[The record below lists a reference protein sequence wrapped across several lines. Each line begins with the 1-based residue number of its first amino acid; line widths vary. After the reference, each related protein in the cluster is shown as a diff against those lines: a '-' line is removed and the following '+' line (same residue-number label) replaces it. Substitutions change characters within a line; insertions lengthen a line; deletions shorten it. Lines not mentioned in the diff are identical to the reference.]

1 MVRVMFFSASTT
13 HALRAAAWLAA
24 HGGGEAIL
32 GRDLARELK
41 IPPDY
46 LSKVL
51 ATLAR
56 SGVLKAARGAKGGY
70 RLARAPARIKLM
82 QVVAPFEGN
91 RVRSACLLRPD
102 RPCRG
107 SAACTAHASWG
118 DVNDAYREFLDQT
131 TLADIQDDARKGAK
145 HGTARKQR

>member
-70 RLARAPARIKLM
+70 RLARPPGRIRLV
-82 QVVAPFEGN
+82 QVVAPFEGS

-131 TLADIQDDARKGAK
+131 TLADIQDDARKGAN

>member
-1 MVRVMFFSASTT
+1 MMRGVIFSASTT

-32 GRDLARELK
+32 GRDLARVLK

-56 SGVLKAARGAKGGY
+56 SGVITAARGAKGGY
-70 RLARAPARIKLM
+70 RLARAPERIRLVE
-82 QVVAPFEGN
+82 VVAPFEGT
-91 RVRSACLLRPD
+91 RIKSACLFHPD
-102 RPCRG
+102 RACRR
-107 SAACTAHASWG
+107 SAACSAHASWFG
-118 DVNDAYREFLDQT
+118 VNDAYREFLDET
-131 TLADIQDDARKGAK
+131 TLADIQGDVRKGRK
-145 HGTARKQR
+145 LGTPRKQR